1 MYYVITLKQ
10 DSTNTNLHETILS
23 TIDALRFDLDAIYF
37 MDKAA
42 SLCHKDNNL
51 IDEYIKK
58 AKEYNIE
65 LFVCGRA
72 LKECNIQN
80 DAVLDNITITGYT
93 ELSINLSKA
102 KYVLSF

>member
-10 DSTNTNLHETILS
+10 DISNTNLHDTILS
-23 TIDALRFDLDAIYF
+23 TIDSLRFDLDAIYF
-37 MDKAA
+37 MDRAA
-42 SLCHKDNNL
+42 SLCQKDNKL
-51 IDEYIKK
+51 ICEYIKK

-72 LKECNIQN
+72 LKECNIKN
-80 DAVLDNITITGYT
+80 EDVISPIIVTGYT

-102 KYVLSF
+102 QYVLSF